1 MKAPIPVLA
10 AFAPGGV
17 RAGFARRRGSARLR
31 PAALFGISARGA
43 RARSSLDDY
52 ASARLTALAY
62 AADEAE
68 GGEERLNFDWWVDG
82 SDWRITGLSLRL
94 ERSRDPARR
103 TIIARFRNFAR
114 PVRLRFRF
122 VRERG
127 GWYLDEVASASGW
140 TLSAL
145 LSERP

>member
-10 AFAPGGV
+10 AFALAAFAQDSRGV
-17 RAGFARRRGSARLR
+17 EDPRAFVQQRYSEYLRGS
-31 PAALFGISARGA
+31 P
-43 RARSSLDDY
+43 RSLHLDDY

-82 SDWRITGLSLRL
+82 NDWRITGLSLRL

-103 TIIARFRNFAR
+103 TIVARFRNFAR

-145 LSERP
+145 LSQRP